1 MDGGGWS
8 IGLVHTGR
16 VWDTSRTLGEQK
28 LIGEHM
34 TYLGRLIE
42 AGEVTQ
48 AGAVIANDHGPGDDG
63 LVALI
68 VYAVGAR
75 RARELA
81 DGDPAVRGGLIEL
94 DVHPWYAVV

>member
-1 MDGGGWS
+1 M
-8 IGLVHTGR
+8 
-16 VWDTSRTLGEQK
+16 
-28 LIGEHM
+28 
-34 TYLGRLIE
+34 
-42 AGEVTQ
+42 
-48 AGAVIANDHGPGDDG
+48 IANDHGPGDDG